1 MLKINNVSFSYS
13 RKGSKVLDDFSLSL
27 SSGGIYGLLGPNGAG
42 KSTLLNLIVGAL
54 TPSSGCVTFD
64 GIDTRRRLPAT
75 LSDIFLVPEE
85 FALPSM
91 SLSKYARLYG
101 TLYPRFSEEDMKRHL
116 DTFEVPAD
124 VRLDALSMGQKKK
137 VFMSFAMACNT
148 RILLM
153 DEPTNGLDIPGKSA
167 FRRFA
172 AQSISDERLFVIS
185 THQVRDVDR
194 LLDHI
199 LIMNC
204 SKVLLNTGVAD
215 IQSRVKFSET
225 LDKEVI
231 QNALH
236 SMPSISGSAVI
247 LPNDDGNDTD
257 LNLELLFDF
266 VLHKPALAEA
276 LFNNHKSEEI

>member
-1 MLKINNVSFSYS
+1 MLNIDNVSYSYS
-13 RKGSKVLDDFSLSL
+13 HKGQKVLDDFSLSL
-27 SSGGIYGLLGPNGAG
+27 SSGGVYGLLGPNGAG
-42 KSTLLNLIVGAL
+42 KSTLLNLIIGAL
-54 TPSSGCVTFD
+54 TPTTGSVTFD
-64 GIDTRRRLPAT
+64 GVNTRRRLPAV

-85 FALPSM
+85 FVLPPM
-91 SLSKYARLYG
+91 SLSQYAKHYG
-101 TLYPRFSEEDMKRHL
+101 KLYPRFSEEDMKRHL
-116 DTFEVPAD
+116 DTFEVPSD

-148 RILLM
+148 RVLLM

-172 AQSISDERLFVIS
+172 AGSMTDERIFLIS

-199 LIMNC
+199 LIMN
-204 SKVLLNTGVAD
+204 
-215 IQSRVKFSET
+215 QSRVLLSTTVAEIQKHLKFSET
-225 LDKEVI
+225 DNRSIIES
-231 QNALH
+231 ALH
-236 SMPSISGSAVI
+236 SIPSISGSSVI

-266 VLHKPALAEA
+266 VLHKPALAETM
-276 LFNNHKSEEI
+276 FKNSEK

>member
-1 MLKINNVSFSYS
+1 MLKIDNVSYAYS
-13 RKGSKVLDDFSLSL
+13 HKGSKVLDDFSLSL
-27 SSGGIYGLLGPNGAG
+27 SAGGIYGLLGPNGAG
-42 KSTLLNLIVGAL
+42 KSTLLNLIAGML
-54 TPSSGCVTFD
+54 TPSTGHVTYE
-64 GIDTRRRLPAT
+64 GIDTRRRLPVT

-85 FALPSM
+85 FVLPSM
-91 SLSKYARLYG
+91 TLAKYAKLYG
-101 TLYPRFSEEDMKRHL
+101 AMYPRFSYEDMCRHL
-116 DTFEVPAD
+116 DLFELPSD

-148 RILLM
+148 RVLLM

-172 AQSISDERLFVIS
+172 ASSMTDDRIFLIS

-199 LIMNC
+199 LIMNR
-204 SKVLLNTGVAD
+204 SHILLDTTVAN
-215 IQSRVKFSET
+215 IQSNVKFSET
-225 LDKEVI
+225 LDRGLI
-231 QNALH
+231 DNALH
-236 SMPSISGSAVI
+236 SMPSIGGSAVM

-266 VLHKPALAEA
+266 VLHKPEVAGKIFKHLKKE
-276 LFNNHKSEEI
+276 L

>member
-54 TPSSGCVTFD
+54 TPSSGRVTFD

-85 FALPSM
+85 FVLPSM

-101 TLYPRFSEEDMKRHL
+101 ALYPRFSEEDMKRHL
-116 DTFEVPAD
+116 DTFEVPSD

-266 VLHKPALAEA
+266 VLHKPALAET
-276 LFNNHKSEEI
+276 LFNNQKSEK